1 MLRESSCPRNKHRL
15 PLLPILALLLFSA
28 QAQQASADSNAFV
41 SLSVYE
47 GGSAFDSS
55 TTGTP
60 ANATLSGVT
69 GNARSLLSAGAVGV
83 GIELTPGSPYGFYD
97 ASARWNDTWTGSGAI
112 GTGVPVAAAMLLH
125 GSITTSALA
134 FSDDFWEITFRYSIG
149 SNDLLF
155 FNASADSSSAEI
167 RAYSNGVEIPVDLV
181 VNATN
186 PLLTDFSV
194 AYTPIVTLSSAGFS
208 ESMEG
213 LARVN
218 GIGPLTLDAF
228 NTFQVDLTSL
238 DPSVTFSGEGGR
250 TMPSVPEPGTSA
262 LLLAGLGLLGY
273 ASRRSE

>member
-1 MLRESSCPRNKHRL
+1 MLRGTSCARKQHRL
-15 PLLPILALLLFSA
+15 LLPMLALLLLSA
-28 QAQQASADSNAFV
+28 QAQQALADSNAFV
-41 SLSVYE
+41 SLSVSG
-47 GGSAFDSS
+47 GGSANDFS
-55 TTGTP
+55 TTSTP
-60 ANATLSGVT
+60 ASATLSGVT

-83 GIELTPGSPYGFYD
+83 GIELSPGSPYGFYD
-97 ASARWNDTWTGSGAI
+97 AGARWDDTWSGSGGI

-149 SNDLLF
+149 GNDLLL

-167 RAYSNGVEIPVDLV
+167 HAYSNGVEIPVDLV

-186 PLLTDFSV
+186 SLLTDFSV
-194 AYTPIVTLSSAGFS
+194 AYTPIVSLSSAGFS
-208 ESMEG
+208 DSMEAS
-213 LARVN
+213 ARVD
-218 GIGPLTLDAF
+218 GLEPFTLDAF

-262 LLLAGLGLLGY
+262 LLIAGLGLLGY